1 MKLTDNI
8 YLGQDGRSTTIR
20 RCVVPPVVV
29 PAVVAHPD
37 IHAVLA
43 ICGFANVADHTS
55 IFNNEGIQSIADFG
69 VLEDKDMILC
79 SIQNERVKHLGNR
92 MVVAGHVNIGVIQ
105 VKNCKLFVIGYVIN
119 RNMDRVLLRMIGMM
133 TW

>member
-1 MKLTDNI
+1 MWHFPDLRNQEWVWMKLTDNI
-8 YLGQDGRSTTIR
+8 YLGQDGRSTTSR
-20 RCVVPPVVV
+20 RCMVPPVVV
-29 PAVVAHPD
+29 PAVVVHPD

-43 ICGFANVADHTS
+43 ICGFANLADRTL

-79 SIQNERVKHLGNR
+79 SIQNERVKNLGNR

-105 VKNCKLFVIGYVIN
+105 VKKLQA
-119 RNMDRVLLRMIGMM
+119 
-133 TW
+133 